1 MKRVWLHAGYQ
12 RMAGE
17 VKKLEKPLAVVGRRS
32 AGESD
37 EAETAETESG
47 EANELEIKEIIRW
60 KILINGRPEP
70 VGLSGT

>member
-17 VKKLEKPLAVVGRRS
+17 VKRLEKPLAVVGRRS
-32 AGESD
+32 TGG
-37 EAETAETESG
+37 AEKDGSVEKGSG
-47 EANELEIKEIIRW
+47 EVEELEIREIIRW
-60 KILINGRPEP
+60 KILVNGRPEP